1 MTLASQAP
9 VHLDGGANQVIVSR
23 SPATGR
29 KLGEVPITPPSQ
41 APAIMQQARAAQMR
55 WFEAGLPFRLEVMR
69 AWQERLRRNFDWLV
83 GMVVAEQGRP
93 PFEALTEFLT
103 AIELIAY
110 YRRLAPRALAPTRH
124 FVLLDPHHQH
134 WTARQPYGVVLVI
147 TPWNFPLILSIT
159 PIAAALITG
168 NAVVFKPSEY
178 STQVGEALARTLR
191 EAGVPEGVFQI
202 VHGKGDLGAALI
214 EQRPDKI
221 SFTGSTA
228 TGRKIA
234 IAAAERL
241 IPVTLELG
249 AKDAALVLEDADL
262 ERAADGIVW
271 GAMFNAGQAC
281 LSIERAYVMRTVAEP
296 LMQRMKAAIEKYIR
310 VGSGEALQVT
320 MGALTTQAQLE
331 IVDQQVR
338 EALAGGARLICGGH
352 ILEGHNGRAYAPTI
366 LTDVKPEM
374 RLMREETFGPVLA
387 VVPIDSAEEGV
398 AAINALSYGLTCS
411 VWTRNRARGLALMEQ
426 IEVGHASLN
435 DHIITASV
443 PQVAWGGVKYSG
455 YGRSRGV
462 EGLHDMTY
470 AKVYSAERFAPL
482 PRELFW
488 YPYTSFKYNLLRRF
502 INVYYATTWRERLA
516 ALFGR

>member
-9 VHLDGGANQVIVSR
+9 VHLNGQSNEVIIST

-29 KLGEVPITPPSQ
+29 KLGEVRVTPLSE
-41 APAIMQQARAAQMR
+41 APVVMQRARDAQR
-55 WFEAGLPFRLEVMR
+55 AWFEAGLAFRLEVMR
-69 AWQERLRRNFDWLV
+69 NWQESLRRNFDRLV

-93 PFEALTEFLT
+93 PFEALTEFL
-103 AIELIAY
+103 ACIDLLAY
-110 YRRLAPRALAPTRH
+110 YRSVARRALAPTYH
-124 FVLLDPHHQH
+124 FVPLDPHHRH
-134 WTARQPYGVVLVI
+134 WTVRQPYGVVLVI
-147 TPWNFPLILSIT
+147 TPWNFPLMLTIT
-159 PIAAALITG
+159 PIAAALVTG
-168 NAVVFKPSEY
+168 NAVILKPSEY
-178 STQVGEALARTLR
+178 STQVGELLARTIR
-191 EAGVPEGVFQI
+191 ESGIPEGVFQI

-214 EQRPDKI
+214 EQNPDKI

-234 IAAAERL
+234 MAAAERL

-262 ERAADGIVW
+262 DRAAHGIVW

-281 LSIERAYVMRTVAEP
+281 LSIERAYVMRAVAEP
-296 LMQRMKAAIEKYIR
+296 LMQKMKAVIEKYIT
-310 VGSGEALQVT
+310 VGAGESPQVT
-320 MGALTTQAQLE
+320 MGTLTTQAQLE
-331 IVDQQVR
+331 IVDRQVR
-338 EALAGGARLICGGH
+338 EAVSRGARLICGGKV
-352 ILEGHNGRAYAPTI
+352 LEGHSGRAYAPTI
-366 LTDVKPEM
+366 LTDVTPEM

-387 VVPIDSAEEGV
+387 VVPIDRPEEGV
-398 AAINALSYGLTCS
+398 QAINALSYGLTCS
-411 VWTRNRARGLALMEQ
+411 VWTRNRARGIALMEQ

-435 DHIITASV
+435 DHIITSSV
-443 PQVAWGGVKYSG
+443 PQAPWGGVKYSG

-488 YPYTSFKYNLLRRF
+488 YPYTPFKYTLLRRF

>member
-1 MTLASQAP
+1 MTLTSQAP
-9 VHLDGGANQVIVSR
+9 VHLNGQANQVIVSI

-29 KLGEVPITPPSQ
+29 KLGEVPVTPPSE
-41 APAIMQQARAAQMR
+41 AAAVVARARAAQR
-55 WFEAGLPFRLEVMR
+55 AWFEAGLPARLEALR
-69 AWQERLRRNFDWLV
+69 LWQESLRRNFDRIV

-110 YRRLAPRALAPTRH
+110 YRAVAPRALAPKHH
-124 FVLLDPHHQH
+124 FVALDPHHQH
-134 WTARQPYGVVLVI
+134 WTVRQPYGVVLVI

-159 PIAAALITG
+159 PLAAALVTG
-168 NAVVFKPSEY
+168 NAVIFKPSEY
-178 STQVGEALARTLR
+178 STQVGELLARTLR
-191 EAGVPEGVFQI
+191 EAGIPEGVFQI

-214 EQRPDKI
+214 EQNPDKI

-234 IAAAERL
+234 LAAAERL

-262 ERAADGIVW
+262 ERAANGIVW

-281 LSIERAYVMRTVAEP
+281 LSIERVYAMRPIAEP
-296 LMQRMKAAIEKYIR
+296 LMQAMKAVIERHIA
-310 VGSGEALQVT
+310 VGAGESPQVS
-320 MGALTTQAQLE
+320 MGVLTTQAQLE
-331 IVDQQVR
+331 IVDRQVR
-338 EALAGGARLICGGH
+338 EAVAGGARLICGGEV
-352 ILEGHNGRAYAPTI
+352 LEGHNGRAYAPTI
-366 LTDVKPEM
+366 LTDLTPDM
-374 RLMREETFGPVLA
+374 RLMREETFGPVVA
-387 VVPIDSAEEGV
+387 VVPIDRPEEGV
-398 AAINALSYGLTCS
+398 QAINALSYGLTCS
-411 VWTRNRARGLALMEQ
+411 VWTRQRARGLALMEQ

-443 PQVAWGGVKYSG
+443 PQAPWGGVKYSG

-488 YPYTSFKYNLLRRF
+488 YPYTPFKYKLLRRF
-502 INVYYATTWRERLA
+502 IALYYATTWRERLA